1 MNSMLEIL
9 ESRRACLNL
18 SDSLIRHFRW
28 RKETRCPLINL
39 GLIWVTLTCIKR
51 GDVCLKN
58 RSIVILSKE

>member
-9 ESRRACLNL
+9 ESRRACPNL

-28 RKETRCPLINL
+28 RKGTRCPLINL

-51 GDVCLKN
+51 GDV
-58 RSIVILSKE
+58 